1 MIKNIKFTHFTAL
14 LYAAVLTGCAVP
26 VSKTG
31 LAVIDTPVNVS
42 YSSLMTQAR
51 ADSSVKLAYGQHA
64 LQFGRLYLPAE
75 TRATSKSVLTPLLIF
90 VHGGCWLNAYD
101 MSHSTAFSQAVANA
115 GVAVWSIEY
124 RRSGD
129 EGGGWRG
136 SLEDV
141 LAGVRFAK
149 TRLASLV
156 PQAAL
161 DQRNVVLAGHSAG
174 GHLALLAATSQQT
187 DIAGTVRGVIG
198 LAAITNVLS
207 YAQGSNSCQ
216 RATVQFMAGTPQQL
230 PGRYLL
236 ASPALHSAAENALL
250 LQGSSDSIVPAEQ
263 ATDSGMPYRI
273 VANAGH
279 FDWIHPQTEAYKQF
293 LAALKE
299 LVEQ

>member
-1 MIKNIKFTHFTAL
+1 MKNKTFTLITAL
-14 LYAAVLTGCAVP
+14 LYAAVLSGCATP
-26 VSKTG
+26 VSKSG
-31 LAVIDTPVNVS
+31 SADVNTPVNVS
-42 YSSLMTQAR
+42 YSSVMAQPV
-51 ADSSVKLAYGQHA
+51 ADDRSLKLAYGQHA
-64 LQFGRLYLPAE
+64 LQFGRLYLPSESSTDADN
-75 TRATSKSVLTPLLIF
+75 ALIPLLIF

-101 MSHSTAFSQAVANA
+101 MSHSSAFSQAVANA

-129 EGGGWRG
+129 EGGGWPG
-136 SLEDV
+136 SLDDV
-141 LAGVRFAK
+141 IAGVRFAQTK
-149 TRLASLV
+149 LTSLV

-161 DQRNVVLAGHSAG
+161 TQHNIVLAGHSAG
-174 GHLALLAATSQQT
+174 GHLALLAAASPQT
-187 DIAGTVRGVIG
+187 DTMRGVIG

-216 RATVQFMAGTPQQL
+216 RATLQFMAGTQQQM

-236 ASPALHSAAENALL
+236 ASPALHASAENALL
-250 LQGSSDSIVPAEQ
+250 LQGSSDSIVPVEQ

-273 VANAGH
+273 GAGAGH
-279 FDWIHPQTEAYKQF
+279 CDWIHTQTGAYKQF